1 MINYT
6 DFSTSMGDDSD
17 MIEMIIELYNEEHG
31 DDIRVIQSQYA
42 NQDLDGLFH
51 TIHSLRGVLL
61 TLCEEK
67 ATLQLEIIENLC
79 KHGKKPDVQLLD
91 EALEE
96 VARVNQ
102 QVLTLTV

>member
-31 DDIRVIQSQYA
+31 DDIRVIQNKYA
-42 NQDLDGLFH
+42 NQDIEGLFH
-51 TIHSLRGVLL
+51 IIHSLRGVLL

-67 ATLQLEIIENLC
+67 ATLQLETIENLC
-79 KHGKKPDVQLLD
+79 KRGEKPDIQLLN

-96 VARVNQ
+96 IARVNQ
-102 QVLTLTV
+102 QILTLTV